1 MPKKESEQKYRFG
14 NQIWAPYTFMDSK
27 TKRENSSRMERK
39 NEGKGEM
46 FMNFV
51 TEIDRIFT
59 QNCAKTFYFVAFCK
73 ILIKW
78 ISIT

>member
-1 MPKKESEQKYRFG
+1 
-14 NQIWAPYTFMDSK
+14 
-27 TKRENSSRMERK
+27 MERK

-73 ILIKW
+73 ILIK
-78 ISIT
+78 